1 VNLNGLYCSDVQ
13 VIRRILGRP
22 RELGARGVTQ
32 LVEITGRS
40 VPAATGMSRY
50 VLLGTL
56 CAIPLSITIEDRE
69 TFILH
74 FFLFI
79 PLSILIIFH
88 GRRYWTRLTGIDGLV
103 ILYFCW
109 AAMSF
114 IVNLMASAWGG
125 DYGSIGPRITSVG
138 ATILYW
144 IIPFLIGRVVFN
156 SDEAIRAFFDGLM
169 IGALAT
175 AIVLLANYAYIWT
188 TEWEMVRYAIG
199 QRVVVG
205 VCFLSMIFIFLYRL
219 RFCAC
224 LGVFLLWLVI
234 ALSETRA
241 AFLQLGIGLFL
252 VILTGQILR
261 KRQKAALVFLASV
274 AVVVAL
280 YTGFAATRI
289 EWMLD
294 LVGSIGEGG
303 APSEEHSTL
312 IRLLVWDAVTSKV
325 FQDLPSAILGFGQ
338 LGPAYVIEGFRYLNL
353 DIERFSAHSEYL
365 DQMTRGGI
373 VYLALFLV
381 LYVGVVALSFRVA
394 KYSPLL
400 GPAYRGVAIGLIGAA
415 VYAIFHESV
424 RYPWFG
430 VMFWILVGGLSNFWG
445 RVRKTRRIREV
456 AYNVPSV
463 RSA

>member
-1 VNLNGLYCSDVQ
+1 
-13 VIRRILGRP
+13 
-22 RELGARGVTQ
+22 
-32 LVEITGRS
+32 
-40 VPAATGMSRY
+40 
-50 VLLGTL
+50 
-56 CAIPLSITIEDRE
+56 
-69 TFILH
+69 
-74 FFLFI
+74 
-79 PLSILIIFH
+79 
-88 GRRYWTRLTGIDGLV
+88 
-103 ILYFCW
+103 
-109 AAMSF
+109 
-114 IVNLMASAWGG
+114 
-125 DYGSIGPRITSVG
+125 
-138 ATILYW
+138 
-144 IIPFLIGRVVFN
+144 
-156 SDEAIRAFFDGLM
+156 M

-188 TEWEMVRYAIG
+188 TEGEMARYAIG

-219 RFCAC
+219 RFWAY

-241 AFLQLGIGLFL
+241 AFLQLGIGLLL

-261 KRQKAALVFLASV
+261 MRKKAALVFLASV

-303 APSEEHSTL
+303 APSDEHSTL

-338 LGPAYVIEGFRYLNL
+338 LGPAYVTKGFGYLNL

-373 VYLALFLV
+373 VHLGLFLA
-381 LYVGVVALSFRVA
+381 LYVGVIASSFRVA

-415 VYAIFHESV
+415 VYAIFHESL

-445 RVRKTRRIREV
+445 RVRKKRRIGAV
-456 AYNVPSV
+456 AYDVQSV